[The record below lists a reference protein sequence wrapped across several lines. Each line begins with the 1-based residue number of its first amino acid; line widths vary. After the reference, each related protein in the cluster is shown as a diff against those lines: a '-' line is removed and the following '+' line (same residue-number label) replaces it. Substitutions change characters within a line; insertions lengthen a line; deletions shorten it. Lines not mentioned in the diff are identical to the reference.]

1 MYAAIAWSPFA
12 GGPEMVLLEVPAEGG
27 GLDKGAHRQ
36 DTWEADRSEN
46 TPWRAQLDLH
56 SHYRQHCLEHAAQEP
71 LPAPLQTGVLDS
83 SPSMLSFWCP
93 CHRQHCS
100 AHAPLLS
107 ADMPLLAGYLKSHFF
122 ELCIRGEAGSLVSY
136 RSYIHSVTGS
146 VAHAC
151 SRLCGASHE
160 AAWC

>member
-1 MYAAIAWSPFA
+1 
-12 GGPEMVLLEVPAEGG
+12 MVLLEVPAEGG

-83 SPSMLSFWCP
+83 SPSMLSML
-93 CHRQHCS
+93 CS
-100 AHAPLLS
+100 VLVPLPQ
-107 ADMPLLAGYLKSHFF
+107 AALL
-122 ELCIRGEAGSLVSY
+122 C
-136 RSYIHSVTGS
+136 
-146 VAHAC
+146 AC
-151 SRLCGASHE
+151 SPAVC
-160 AAWC
+160 